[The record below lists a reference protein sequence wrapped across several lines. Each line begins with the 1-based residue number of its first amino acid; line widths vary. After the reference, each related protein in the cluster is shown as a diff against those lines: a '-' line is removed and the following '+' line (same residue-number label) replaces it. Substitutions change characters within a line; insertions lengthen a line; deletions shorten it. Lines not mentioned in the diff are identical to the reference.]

1 MLHTPFDMQQ
11 CFFGGG
17 QECVCVCVCVCK
29 VHKRVKIYCHMF
41 LDIQWAIIN
50 SSNICNNN
58 SLEVSGNVCVC
69 KVHKRAK
76 IYHHM
81 SLDIQ

>member
-1 MLHTPFDMQQ
+1 MLHTPFDIQQ

-17 QECVCVCVCVCK
+17 QECVLVK
-29 VHKRVKIYCHMF
+29 LHKRVKIYCHMF

-50 SSNICNNN
+50 SSNICNN
-58 SLEVSGNVCVC
+58 SSSEVSGNACVC
-69 KVHKRAK
+69 KVHKRVK
-76 IYHHM
+76 IYHHT

>member
-1 MLHTPFDMQQ
+1 MQQ

-17 QECVCVCVCVCK
+17 QECVCVCK

-58 SLEVSGNVCVC
+58 SLEVSGIVCVC
-69 KVHKRAK
+69 KSAQKSENLPP
-76 IYHHM
+76 YE
-81 SLDIQ
+81 S